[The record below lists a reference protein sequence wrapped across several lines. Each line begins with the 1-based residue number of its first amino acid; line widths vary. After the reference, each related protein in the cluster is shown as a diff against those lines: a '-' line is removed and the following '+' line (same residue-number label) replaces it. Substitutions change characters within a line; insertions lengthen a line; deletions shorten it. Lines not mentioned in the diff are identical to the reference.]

1 VEGRSGERRQEGQGR
16 HLLRRIAV
24 PAQEP
29 DDVKKGE
36 ADVLDLASKKRK
48 KTRVAV
54 SIRKGTLLFFPTA
67 VPISGE
73 KPAEPSPKTPEGN
86 KSERT

>member
-1 VEGRSGERRQEGQGR
+1 M
-16 HLLRRIAV
+16 

-29 DDVKKGE
+29 DGVKKRE
-36 ADVLDLASKKRK
+36 ADALDLASKKRK
-48 KTRVAV
+48 KGRVAV

-67 VPISGE
+67 VPIVGE
-73 KPAEPSPKTPEGN
+73 KPTEPSLKTTEGK